1 VSNLFYH
8 KRNSFL
14 HIADAGGFFIGV
26 SLCSFGVIIPSY
38 VKSYTDNVLLLA
50 LIPIIWECGS
60 YVPQLFSLYFS
71 HKRQSHN
78 PVWSYF
84 IFEGIHRLSF
94 ILIGVS
100 ILLFGYNVF
109 LSLVSFYIFF
119 ILSNLSWGLSIPH
132 WIDTLSMTIPDNI
145 FASFIG
151 KRDMVAR
158 FIGILSSL
166 ALPFILSLA
175 VFPWNY
181 GYLFLIAGV
190 LFTGSS
196 AAIPFLTVLYP
207 MKREPLHKELSFYQ
221 YVARSIKTILSNTDL
236 RFFLGIFWITGV
248 SRITNAYMSPY
259 VIDNIIALYPGE
271 SQGMLLS
278 WYNTSFLIAMGLSS
292 WYMGEMAHRLKQRFT
307 SIVGIAALSLCNF
320 SLILFPSYVTAI
332 VANLFLATFFN
343 AAYLVT
349 MTAIVDKVKPDG
361 RSVIYAV
368 NNTVIAGSI
377 LVFSLIGSAVASIFK
392 YSGAL
397 LIPAIL
403 PLFLIFPL
411 LFRKS
416 AKLQD

>member
-1 VSNLFYH
+1 MSTLFYH
-8 KRNSFL
+8 KRNSVL
-14 HIADAGGFFIGV
+14 HTIDASSFFIGV
-26 SLCSFGVIIPSY
+26 SLCSFGVIIPAY
-38 VKSYTDNVLLLA
+38 VKSYTNSALLLA

-60 YVPQLFSLYFS
+60 YIPQLFSLYFT

-78 PVWSYF
+78 PVMSYF

-94 ILIGVS
+94 IMIGVS
-100 ILLFGYNVF
+100 ILLFGHNIT

-190 LFTGSS
+190 FFTGGST
-196 AAIPFLTVLYP
+196 AIPFLSVLYP
-207 MKREPLHKELSFYQ
+207 MKREPLHKELGFVQ
-221 YVARSIKTILSNTDL
+221 YVKQSLKTIIGNTDL
-236 RFFLGIFWITGV
+236 RFFLGIFWIMGV

-259 VIDNIIALYPGE
+259 VIDNIIALYPEE
-271 SQGMLLS
+271 SRGMLLS

-292 WYMGEMAHRLKQRFT
+292 WYMGEMAHRLKQRYT

-320 SLILFPSYVTAI
+320 TLILFPTYVTAI
-332 VANLFLATFFN
+332 AANLFLATFFN

-368 NNTVIAGSI
+368 NNTVTAVFI
-377 LVFSLIGSAVASIFK
+377 LVFSLIGSGVASLFK
-392 YSGAL
+392 YRGAL
-397 LIPAIL
+397 IIPAVL

-411 LFRKS
+411 IFRKS
-416 AKLQD
+416 AKFQD